1 MRLLIVSFT
10 LSLVLSAP
18 ATADVFAFDTP
29 SGNIACSVGLSQ
41 GSSDI
46 ECTIYERSG
55 PLAAPALASC
65 AAGHKFTMFDRGGVS
80 VSCGGR
86 FTGRAFEEAPYGV
99 TGRFG
104 GFVCES
110 ETTGLTCTN
119 EDGHGFFLSRRSQRV
134 F

>member
-1 MRLLIVSFT
+1 MRFT
-10 LSLVLSAP
+10 IPTLALCLVLPLA
-18 ATADVFAFDTP
+18 AAADVFTFDTP
-29 SGNIACSVGLSQ
+29 SGNIACVVGVSAD
-41 GSSDI
+41 SSDI

-55 PLAAPALASC
+55 PPAAPALANC
-65 AAGHKFTMFDRGGVS
+65 PAGHSFLMLNRGGVS

-104 GFVCES
+104 GFTCQS

-119 EDGHGFFLSRRSQRV
+119 EDGRGFFLSRRAQRV